1 VPNRPALMSDRRA
14 CSSRDRWLKPG
25 ERGRFYLSDQLP
37 GSRLDGGSHRSPYLH
52 SEVVPTTQDAER
64 PRAWRNQKCR
74 TLITNDDG
82 LSSGGVR
89 ALAAAAVGAGL
100 EVTVVVPNWDSSGSG
115 ASLTAVSERGQVL
128 VERNEDG
135 WPAGISALG
144 VHGPPA
150 LIVRAAVFG
159 AFGPPPHVVLSGVN
173 RGVNTGRAVIHSGT
187 VGAALTAA
195 AHGRR
200 ALAISAQVGPDPR
213 WETAADV
220 AHQAIGW
227 LMRAPAATVLNV
239 NVPDC
244 PSGRPRG
251 VKAARLATFGVVQAN
266 VTEVDKG
273 FVPVTFADV
282 GEIPEPGTDSAA
294 LQDGYVSV
302 SAVRSVCD
310 DERFALHDIMG

>member
-1 VPNRPALMSDRRA
+1 LIIHAIPAASIQLSLTRAVLSSLDPVFPVFGLRYPFRRKPGSRKYVPNRPALMSDRRA

-173 RGVNTGRAVIHSGT
+173 GASTPDGRSST
-187 VGAALTAA
+187 
-195 AHGRR
+195 R
-200 ALAISAQVGPDPR
+200 
-213 WETAADV
+213 
-220 AHQAIGW
+220 
-227 LMRAPAATVLNV
+227 
-239 NVPDC
+239 
-244 PSGRPRG
+244 
-251 VKAARLATFGVVQAN
+251 
-266 VTEVDKG
+266 
-273 FVPVTFADV
+273 
-282 GEIPEPGTDSAA
+282 
-294 LQDGYVSV
+294 
-302 SAVRSVCD
+302 
-310 DERFALHDIMG
+310 ER